1 MKIAT
6 WNVNSIKARKERL
19 LAWLSEHAPDV
30 VCLQEIKLEQ
40 KAFPEA
46 ELREAG
52 YHAAVFGQKSYN
64 GVAILSRT
72 PPDEIS
78 TGIGDDADDPQA
90 RVIAARFGELR
101 VISVYVP
108 NGAELTDP
116 KFQYKLAWLERFAAY
131 LARTCNKDQPIV
143 LCGDMNI
150 APDDRD
156 VPNPLEWAETVYCVP
171 AVRTAWQRVIDH
183 GFVDCFR
190 KHREEAGLYTWWDY
204 RQLAF
209 PRNQGLRID
218 HVLATPPFAARCTS
232 ATIDRQ
238 QRKGKLPSDH
248 APVIAEFS

>member
-6 WNVNSIKARKERL
+6 FNVNSIKARKERL
-19 LAWLSEHAPDV
+19 LAWLGEHAPDV
-30 VCLQEIKLEQ
+30 VCLQEIKLED

-72 PPDEIS
+72 PPDDVQR
-78 TGIGDDADDPQA
+78 GLGDGADDPQS
-90 RVIAARFGELR
+90 RVIAARFGELT

-108 NGAELTDP
+108 NGGELADP
-116 KFQYKLAWLERFAAY
+116 KFAYKLEWLARFDAY
-131 LARTCNKDQPIV
+131 VARTCATERPIA
-143 LCGDMNI
+143 LCGDFNI

-156 VPNPLEWAETVYCVP
+156 VPNALEWAETVYCVP
-171 AVRTAWQRVIDH
+171 EVRSAFARLIGW

-190 KHREEAGLYTWWDY
+190 KHHAEAGLYSWWDY

-209 PRNQGLRID
+209 PRNQGLHID
-218 HVLATPPFAARCTS
+218 HVLATPVLAARCTS
-232 ATIDRQ
+232 ALIDRQ

-248 APVIAEFS
+248 APVIAEFG